1 MRNVLTS
8 STSDT
13 EISNWFDSYIADVR
27 IDQLLL
33 QSGAMNEEKQE
44 IYKAMI
50 NKDLDS
56 MHNYAR
62 KSSSMFFLE
71 KLISSYFIELFS
83 VRKAQPT
90 KLALQL
96 FNSKIL
102 VWAEVMEDD
111 EITENAFILSEAKIN
126 QEFAQ
131 YGFYIS
137 STLVETTDGFKVPNQ
152 YQEVTI
158 NVA

>member
-1 MRNVLTS
+1 
-8 STSDT
+8 
-13 EISNWFDSYIADVR
+13 
-27 IDQLLL
+27 
-33 QSGAMNEEKQE
+33 
-44 IYKAMI
+44 
-50 NKDLDS
+50 
-56 MHNYAR
+56 
-62 KSSSMFFLE
+62 
-71 KLISSYFIELFS
+71 
-83 VRKAQPT
+83 
-90 KLALQL
+90 
-96 FNSKIL
+96 
-102 VWAEVMEDD
+102 MEND